1 MTYAESAG
9 TPAMPAVEVT
19 TWGRRFGAWLID
31 VIIMAIPIGI
41 IGAMTAGDSVA
52 NSVDPVTGAVDQAA
66 LADMTSRFM
75 VLGLISTIVFTLYVV
90 LLHGSMGQTLG
101 KKALGIKVVKLD
113 GSPCDYAVAAKRALV
128 YPIAGIVPYVGGL
141 IALLNGLWPLWDSQ
155 RQSLGDKVG
164 GTYVV
169 KA

>member
-41 IGAMTAGDSVA
+41 IGAMTAGDP
-52 NSVDPVTGAVDQAA
+52 VDPVTGAVDPAA
-66 LADMTSRFM
+66 MAGMQGRYM
-75 VLGLISTIVFTLYVV
+75 VLTIISAILFALYLI

-101 KKALGIKVVKLD
+101 KKVLGIKVVKLD

-128 YPIAGIVPYVGGL
+128 YPIAGIVPIVGGL
-141 IALLNGLWPLWDSQ
+141 IALLNGLWPLWDSE

>member
-31 VIIMAIPIGI
+31 ALILGIPIGI
-41 IGAMTAGDSVA
+41 IGAMTAGDSP
-52 NSVDPVTGAVDQAA
+52 SPVDPVTGAVDQAA
-66 LADMTSRFM
+66 LAGMQGRSM
-75 VLGLISTIVFTLYVV
+75 MLGFIGSVVFTIYVI

-101 KKALGIKVVKLD
+101 KKVLGIKVVQLD
-113 GSPCDYAVAAKRALV
+113 GSPVDYAVAAKRALV
-128 YPIAGIVPYVGGL
+128 YPIAGIVPFLGGL